1 MRILKLTIENIA
13 PYKKKQ
19 VIDFDSLPELFLVYG
34 PTGSGKS
41 TIFDCVSLALYN
53 KTAGETEKGNPV
65 YPSSNGE
72 KVIGRLKLEFS
83 VNEQIYVIVRE
94 YEKDKSSKVVLYLP
108 NGETV
113 QKQVPVLMEIE
124 KLLGLTHQQFIRSSI
139 IAQGEF
145 QKILRAGTRERQELL
160 QSIFNTDRYETLV
173 SGLRDEYNAAQK
185 VLNEESLKWS
195 TILNGKTVEEVKT
208 ELGSCE
214 SELARLTTEVIESKN
229 QVIGIQTSLASFK
242 EKKRALEDI
251 AVTKSSLSSLQDEL
265 LVAINKSSACELQKT
280 ECDKIIEEGQP
291 LLAQVDCATSLRE
304 EIENLRE
311 VFSGLEKRKQE
322 LDQQKD
328 EQEKS
333 LCGLRIRMSRLA
345 SEFKEKTS
353 ELEAEEAR
361 LPGLRKAQEKKQSI
375 TAELNRLMALDL
387 KFKEIEK
394 RYHSSVSLAEQD
406 RDTSQGQM
414 RLMQVVVQEIDQ
426 CTKDLEEAKK
436 DYKTTLIAELVQ
448 LGEEGICPICG
459 NSLELC
465 QDSVGSEATKVYTL
479 IKSKLDRLILEKTS
493 IIENSQKI
501 QERYELT
508 IKRITDEYQKELSCI
523 PTDLNVKIMA
533 TSREEQDYIGADT
546 AVNNSIQKIGEL
558 RASLRDPNEL
568 LPLIEDY
575 ARLVAVTVRELDV
588 IKTTL
593 IDTVDA
599 MTDKEKQL
607 NELNVSEELLKPVR
621 HAQAALKLLVL
632 DAYELGTN
640 VTKLKTRVE
649 ATQEYL
655 NKLPV
660 VNESL
665 TDLEQHILCGT
676 AALSKQEQHTIT
688 LEDNV
693 NQLSGSVAVL
703 KSTLERCTAAGVS
716 FIKAEADFKEAASF
730 EILWKAKIGIGAYAV
745 AYYLE
750 AILEVTNTILTSIRP
765 RYRLC
770 RDTEEGGRG
779 KKGLDLLVYDM
790 ESSQTRPVETLS
802 GGETFI
808 LSLALAIGSAIT
820 YSRFNNKM
828 PDLLLL
834 DEGFGTLDKQT
845 LDEVLEMLRQIS
857 KTCKIGIISH
867 VTSLQTK
874 IGVNL
879 EVGVGADGSYVH
891 QLKGVVS

>member
-65 YPSSNGE
+65 YPSNGE

-160 QSIFNTDRYETLV
+160 QSIFNTDRYETLI

-185 VLNEESLKWS
+185 ILNEESLKWS
-195 TILNGKTVEEVKT
+195 TILNGRTVEEVKS
-208 ELGSCE
+208 ELNSCE
-214 SELARLTTEVIESKN
+214 LELTKLVAEVTKSKN
-229 QVIGIQTSLASFK
+229 QVTDIQNSLMSFK
-242 EKKRALEDI
+242 AKQKTLEDI
-251 AVTKSSLSSLQDEL
+251 TTTKSSLSSLQDEL
-265 LVAINKSSACELQKT
+265 LTAINKSQDVKNQIERCNKL
-280 ECDKIIEEGQP
+280 IEENQY
-291 LLAQVDCATSLRE
+291 LLDRLDCVATIREDIESL
-304 EIENLRE
+304 NK

-322 LDQQKD
+322 LNQQKD

-333 LCGLRIRMSRLA
+333 LQGLKVRMSRLA
-345 SEFKEKTS
+345 SEFKEKTL

-361 LPGLRKAQEKKQSI
+361 LPGLRKAQEKQQSI
-375 TAELNRLMALDL
+375 ASELSRLMILDSR
-387 KFKEIEK
+387 FKEIEK
-394 RYHSSVSLAEQD
+394 QYRNSMDLAEHD
-406 RDTSQGQM
+406 RDTSQVQL
-414 RLMQVVVQEIDQ
+414 RPMQVVEQEIERY
-426 CTKDLEEAKK
+426 TKDLEEAKK
-436 DYKTTLIAELVQ
+436 DYKATLIAELVQ
-448 LGEEGICPICG
+448 LGEEGICPVCG
-459 NSLELC
+459 NSLESC
-465 QDSVGSEATKVYTL
+465 QDSVNSEATKVYAS
-479 IKSKLDRLILEKTS
+479 IKSILDRLILEKTS
-493 IIENSQKI
+493 IIENSRKI
-501 QERYELT
+501 QEKYELT
-508 IKRITDEYQKELSCI
+508 VKRITDEYQKELATT
-523 PTDLNVKIMA
+523 PTDLNEKITS
-533 TSREEQDYIGADT
+533 TSREEQDYVGADA
-546 AVNNSIQKIGEL
+546 AVNKSIQKIGEL
-558 RASLRDPNEL
+558 KASLRDPNEL

-575 ARLVAVTVRELDV
+575 SMLLANTTKELDV
-588 IKTTL
+588 VKTTL

-599 MTDKEKQL
+599 LTDKEKQL
-607 NELNVSEELLKPVR
+607 NELSVSEELLKPVR
-621 HAQAALKLLVL
+621 HAQATLKLLVL
-632 DAYELGTN
+632 EEYELGTN
-640 VTKLKTRVE
+640 ITKLRTRVE

-655 NKLPV
+655 DKLPIIE
-660 VNESL
+660 ESL
-665 TDLEQHILCGT
+665 ADLEQHILCGT
-676 AALSKQEQHTIT
+676 AALSKQEQHTSAI
-688 LEDNV
+688 EDNI
-693 NQLSGSVAVL
+693 NQLSGSLAVL
-703 KSTLERCTAAGVS
+703 KSTLERCTAAGLG
-716 FIKAEADFKEAASF
+716 FMKAETDFKEAASF
-730 EILWKAKIGIGAYAV
+730 EVLWKAKVGIGAYAV

-750 AILEVTNTILTSIRP
+750 AILDVTNTILTTIRP

-879 EVGVGADGSYVH
+879 EVGVGVDGSYVH
-891 QLKGVVS
+891 QLKGGIS